1 MALLDQLHVD
11 EPIAKDT
18 AFITAKDRGGW
29 WYPKEYLTDIFVAA
43 ELQFRV
49 HTGKE
54 VCHKIFV
61 DKIVDILLQKSELR
75 SKWNMLVEE
84 FGCEITKRRF
94 IIFLDQILSLFIKI
108 QSKTWVCY
116 IFSTTTMFF
125 ACRSLLY
132 SSPALCISKINLYI
146 TVFYQ
151 TRSYSFIGFQGHR
164 STVLL
169 HNKKSGREVQPLTAL
184 YPTVGLSL
192 WRRCRK
198 ISTPWCGPPVT
209 PYLYST
215 QDGLPLLVSLSPQ

>member
-84 FGCEITKRRF
+84 FGLRSQKEDSSF
-94 IIFLDQILSLFIKI
+94 SLI
-108 QSKTWVCY
+108 
-116 IFSTTTMFF
+116 
-125 ACRSLLY
+125 
-132 SSPALCISKINLYI
+132 
-146 TVFYQ
+146 
-151 TRSYSFIGFQGHR
+151 RSYHCLSKYSPKPEFAIYSAQSQCF
-164 STVLL
+164 L
-169 HNKKSGREVQPLTAL
+169 HADH
-184 YPTVGLSL
+184 Y
-192 WRRCRK
+192 C
-198 ISTPWCGPPVT
+198 I
-209 PYLYST
+209 
-215 QDGLPLLVSLSPQ
+215 PLLPYVSVRLICTLQYFTSDIIPIFPRHFCPRGKGA